1 MDSIEGKYRIFTTEE
16 FDRDF
21 EKIDYS
27 IQKQIEVILEKLEV
41 NPYVGKPLGYEFFR
55 EKKIQN
61 YRVYYLIYDSYV
73 AVFVIAISDK
83 KDQQD
88 VINKIKSLI
97 PFYRDEINRKISEN
111 G

>member
-1 MDSIEGKYRIFTTEE
+1 MDSGEEKYRIFTTDE

-21 EKIDYS
+21 DKLDYS
-27 IQKQIEVILEKLEV
+27 MQKQIDKIFEKLEV
-41 NPYVGKPLGYEFFR
+41 NPYVGKPLGYEFLR

-61 YRVYYLIYDSYV
+61 YRIYYLIYDNYV

-88 VINKIKSLI
+88 VIDKIISLI
-97 PFYRDEINRKISEN
+97 PFYRDEIKKNVSK
-111 G
+111 

>member
-1 MDSIEGKYRIFTTEE
+1 MDLSNRRLYKIYTTEE

-21 EKIDYS
+21 NKIDYS
-27 IQKQIEVILEKLEV
+27 IQKQIEKILEKLEV
-41 NPYVGKPLGYEFFR
+41 NPYVGKPLGYDFLR

-61 YRVYYLIYDSYV
+61 YRIYYLIYDNYIS
-73 AVFVIAISDK
+73 VFVIAISDK

-97 PFYRDEINRKISEN
+97 PFYKEEIKKKFNE
-111 G
+111 